1 MPFQLIR
8 KLEQERGDLHAVI
21 PPLVEQ
27 YGQIRAGRILGIS
40 ASTVNKWLKDHGYR
54 RRVKYE
60 RIAPKPAATS
70 VIDEVDV
77 RTEMPSVDE
86 MSELLAEARDERDW
100 RRDLLI
106 SGPASGWR
114 GGDAL
119 ENAYLLE
126 RLTELIRALEK
137 RLQLEG
143 EEA

>member
-1 MPFQLIR
+1 MPFRLIK
-8 KLEQERGDLHAVI
+8 KLEQERGNLHAVI
-21 PPLVEQ
+21 PQMVEQ
-27 YGQIRAGRILGIS
+27 YGQIRAGQMLGVSAATIS
-40 ASTVNKWLKDHGYR
+40 KWLISNGYR

-137 RLQLEG
+137 RVADIEG
-143 EEA
+143 MK